1 MLGDESSW
9 IDEGIMREE
18 VEQALDKLQWRAAPG
33 TDRLTAEMVGSKE
46 LMGFWHCL
54 FNWC

>member
-18 VEQALDKLQWRAAPG
+18 VEQALDKLQWRTAPG
-33 TDRLTAEMVGSKE
+33 TDRLTAEMVGSKQ
-46 LMGFWHCL
+46 LVGFWHCL